1 MKPSIINVLDAIH
14 AEDTHA
20 KMRYLQSIN
29 MTRPHPDSVE
39 NDGEAPDLELME
51 KRKAARV
58 RRFQK
63 VRNLCKSFGSKSFVF
78 NVLRSV
84 TFSLGIGV
92 LERIVTSSIMSF
104 GFPKRLT
111 YTE

>member
-39 NDGEAPDLELME
+39 NDGGAPDLELME

-58 RRFQK
+58 RRFLK
-63 VRNLCKSFGSKSFVF
+63 VRNLCKSFGSKSHELYMIQVITQ
-78 NVLRSV
+78 LA
-84 TFSLGIGV
+84 L
-92 LERIVTSSIMSF
+92 
-104 GFPKRLT
+104 
-111 YTE
+111 